1 MAYMAVG
8 SRQILYSDSVT
19 PAQTSDVRQAP
30 VPAEQPLRTESETR
44 SIDNRADTRGES
56 GNRVDVLA

>member
-1 MAYMAVG
+1 MAVG
-8 SRQILYSDSVT
+8 SRQILYSDST
-19 PAQTSDVRQAP
+19 APAQTTDVRQ
-30 VPAEQPLRTESETR
+30 VPAPSEQPIRTESETR